1 MCGLLATNYYGGL
14 GLETSV
20 WAQTKVQIIGVLSI
34 SLYTL
39 IVTTIIVILVRK
51 LVGLRVSEQEERTD
65 GLDFGSHGESSY
77 HL

>member
-1 MCGLLATNYYGGL
+1 MGSDKSPNL
-14 GLETSV
+14 V
-20 WAQTKVQIIGVLSI
+20 SI

-39 IVTTIIVILVRK
+39 IVTTIIVLVVRNF
-51 LVGLRVSEQEERTD
+51 VGLRVSDQEENTE